1 MSIFLQININLKCF
15 FFLSG
20 QMRVFPAE
28 LPSVQLALL
37 TLQRR
42 LEVRPSRRLDRAH
55 RVRRRLPQHQGRLK
69 VRTVCNI

>member
-1 MSIFLQININLKCF
+1 
-15 FFLSG
+15 
-20 QMRVFPAE
+20 MRVFPAE